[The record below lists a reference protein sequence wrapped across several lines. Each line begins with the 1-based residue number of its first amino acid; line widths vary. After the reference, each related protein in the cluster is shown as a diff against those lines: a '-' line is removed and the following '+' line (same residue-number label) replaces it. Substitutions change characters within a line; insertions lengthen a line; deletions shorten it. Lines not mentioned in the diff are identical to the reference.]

1 MKRLNVLFEQ
11 LPNTTTTYDSIYEGD
26 IFVIIP
32 SAPDLS
38 YGDTDA
44 VYYCN
49 GIAFEIERPGKR
61 DASIPTVVFRIPVE
75 NLINDECAKESDLMK
90 RLKYYFKL
98 MERDTATYNYRGE
111 DNRQHSLYDGDM
123 LLCYPEHDDPTDD
136 REPET
141 VRDSTY
147 YDDSHAY
154 TVELSNKMAKDKPT
168 VTVTVPADEIDPRL
182 LDLWKSAGIDT
193 PGTAKTSEAAREY
206 VREEEEKSR
215 LTLSVAGRKNTL
227 IPKIEPLSFAGETLT
242 AGQFAAIRDAAADFC
257 LREFAPYIDALNAE
271 LYNRSRPDKENGKY
285 YLHRPAGEIHT
296 NNAAF
301 FALCPQKDYENLGGI
316 RVRLLED
323 GVERP
328 PKLCLCIRMQIQLPF
343 KKLERAQRMLC
354 RDLPEAVDMF
364 AAQIDRKRLA
374 EACEL
379 AYRQQKIRDYLRES
393 DYTAFIA
400 NGSIL
405 PRLSDGVSPMMNAIP
420 FRSTPED
427 EITVCGVTGMGI
439 RRGVTILTGGG
450 YSGKSTLLDAIA
462 SGIYNHTIG
471 DGRELILTD
480 PTAISIAAEDGR
492 SVRNTN
498 ISPFI
503 KWLPG
508 GDTTDFSTAHAS
520 GSTSQAANIMEAVD
534 IGATLLLIDE
544 DRSATNFMIR
554 DNKMKSL
561 IKKEPI
567 TPFTD
572 RVQELSRRGVSTILV
587 IGGSGEY
594 LGVCDR
600 VYLMEDYL
608 IHDVTARASEIWQS
622 EHHPDEIVITPPD
635 VSWNQTR
642 TLSAEHFSSY
652 PEGMGTERLE
662 VSDMGFLL
670 IGDEQIDIRGL
681 FNIASDAQRNGIAF
695 ILRQMML
702 QLKTPT
708 VDLDAELDRIYQKIE
723 SDGVDSVFSSFFTTT
738 GRFIDLPRKCDVK
751 AVVHRMRKTTWRKG

>member
-1 MKRLNVLFEQ
+1 
-11 LPNTTTTYDSIYEGD
+11 
-26 IFVIIP
+26 
-32 SAPDLS
+32 
-38 YGDTDA
+38 
-44 VYYCN
+44 
-49 GIAFEIERPGKR
+49 
-61 DASIPTVVFRIPVE
+61 
-75 NLINDECAKESDLMK
+75 
-90 RLKYYFKL
+90 
-98 MERDTATYNYRGE
+98 
-111 DNRQHSLYDGDM
+111 
-123 LLCYPEHDDPTDD
+123 
-136 REPET
+136 
-141 VRDSTY
+141 
-147 YDDSHAY
+147 
-154 TVELSNKMAKDKPT
+154 
-168 VTVTVPADEIDPRL
+168 
-182 LDLWKSAGIDT
+182 
-193 PGTAKTSEAAREY
+193 
-206 VREEEEKSR
+206 
-215 LTLSVAGRKNTL
+215 
-227 IPKIEPLSFAGETLT
+227 
-242 AGQFAAIRDAAADFC
+242 
-257 LREFAPYIDALNAE
+257 
-271 LYNRSRPDKENGKY
+271 
-285 YLHRPAGEIHT
+285 
-296 NNAAF
+296 
-301 FALCPQKDYENLGGI
+301 
-316 RVRLLED
+316 
-323 GVERP
+323 
-328 PKLCLCIRMQIQLPF
+328 MQIQLPF
-343 KKLERAQRMLC
+343 KKLERAQRMMC
-354 RDLPEAVDMF
+354 KDLPEAVDMF
-364 AAQIDRKRLA
+364 AAGLNRKRLA

-379 AYRQQKIRDYLRES
+379 AYRQQKIREYLRDS
-393 DYTAFIA
+393 AYTAFIA

-405 PRLSDGVSPMMNAIP
+405 PRLSDGVSPMLDAVP

-471 DGRELILTD
+471 DGRELVLTD
-480 PTAISIAAEDGR
+480 PSAVSIAAEDGR
-492 SVRNTN
+492 SVKNTN

-572 RVQELSRRGVSTILV
+572 RVQELSRHGVSTILV

-608 IHDVTARASEIWQS
+608 ISDVTSRAVEIWQT
-622 EHHPDEIVITPPD
+622 ERNPDEIVIPPPE
-635 VSWNQTR
+635 VQWSQER

-652 PEGMGTERLE
+652 PEGMGTEKLE

-681 FNIASDAQRNGIAF
+681 YNIASDAQRNGIAF
-695 ILRQMML
+695 ILRQMTL

-708 VDLDAELDRIYQKIE
+708 VDLDAELDRIYRKIE
-723 SDGVDSVFSSFFTTT
+723 TDGVDSIFSSFFTTVD
-738 GRFIDLPRKCDVK
+738 RFIDLPRKCDVK
-751 AVVHRMRKTTWRKG
+751 MVVNRMRKTVWKK